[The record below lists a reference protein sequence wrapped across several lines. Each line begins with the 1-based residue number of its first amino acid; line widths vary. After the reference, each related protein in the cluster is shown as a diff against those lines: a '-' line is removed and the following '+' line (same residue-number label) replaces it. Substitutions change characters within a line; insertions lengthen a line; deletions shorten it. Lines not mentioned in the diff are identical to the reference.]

1 MTPQQIEFV
10 RLTTNEHN
18 SGAGV
23 PPTPVA
29 DFIAYPHLFF
39 LGAIMD
45 RGISAKRAF
54 GIPYKIADRIGHKDF
69 HAFALQTEND
79 YRALFVTHNL
89 HRYNIIMSSI
99 FYNAV
104 QKIKTYYNGN
114 AANIWNGT
122 STGGTPPPSGTPGG
136 TPTGGTPTG
145 GTPTSGMPTGGT
157 PTSGTP
163 TSGMYPLTSGE
174 LVKRMLSFDGVGIKI
189 ASMACNILVRDYHV
203 KLADTHC
210 IDVSPDVHVK
220 RIFYRLGFVENINGT
235 DYSVLITAR
244 DLNPKYPGMCDLL
257 CWEIGASGICVNDIK
272 KCKCG
277 SCQFNNICPKIS

>member
-10 RLTTNEHN
+10 RLTKNEHLK
-18 SGAGV
+18 GAGIL
-23 PPTPVA
+23 PTPIP

-54 GIPYKIADRIGHKDF
+54 DIPYEIAKYIGNKDF
-69 HAFALQTEND
+69 HTFALQTESD
-79 YRALFVTHNL
+79 YRDLFVIHNL
-89 HRYNIIMSSI
+89 HRYNNIMSSI

-104 QKIKTYYNGN
+104 QKIHTDYKDN

-122 STGGTPPPSGTPGG
+122 PMGGTPLPPSGMPMNEEPLNG
-136 TPTGGTPTG
+136 T
-145 GTPTSGMPTGGT
+145 SM
-157 PTSGTP
+157 SGTP
-163 TSGMYPLTSGE
+163 TSGMYPPTSGE

-189 ASMACNILVRDYHV
+189 ASMTCNILVRDYNV

-220 RIFYRLGFVENINGT
+220 RIFYRLGFVENINST

-257 CWEIGASGICVNDIK
+257 CWEIGANGICVNDFN

-277 SCQFNNICPKIS
+277 SCQFDNICCKIP